1 MREGFGADSASTDPS
16 MLAAS
21 IPQKTKT
28 VKTFRLI
35 TFVHRIVTRI
45 VLATLQILQA
55 VAFRKSKFH

>member
-1 MREGFGADSASTDPS
+1 MREGFGADSASADPS
-16 MLAAS
+16 MLATS

-45 VLATLQILQA
+45 VLATQ
-55 VAFRKSKFH
+55 

>member
-1 MREGFGADSASTDPS
+1 MREGFGADSASADPS
-16 MLAAS
+16 MLTTS

-45 VLATLQILQA
+45 VLATQ
-55 VAFRKSKFH
+55 